1 MPVSSI
7 SAFARRVSVFMVAAL
22 CISMVAGCA
31 SRQTVLLI
39 QQDLTDR
46 EPQQALQRLEKT
58 PVRNT
63 DKVLYRLNEG
73 MLLHLAGRWA
83 DSNAAFEAAQ
93 RLMEQ
98 LAALSIREQGTS
110 LLVND
115 YTRSYEGEP
124 YDKVMLHVYK
134 ALNYLAL
141 QQPFDARVEAL
152 QLDLQLRS
160 LAEDAGDR
168 DPDLGFGRYLSG
180 MIYEDL
186 GEWSDAM
193 IAYRKAY
200 EAYQNHRKD
209 YGVAVPDALKKD
221 LIRLARKE
229 GLRDELEKYQKEFA
243 VTVDAGPPP
252 GSPGSDH
259 GELVWVFS
267 DGLAPY
273 KREHSVF
280 LADPDPNKNRLIR
293 VSLPY
298 LQRRPPQVAEARLSV
313 AGKTVTTQVVEDISA
328 VAFADLED
336 RMPAITARSLARVI
350 AKKKM
355 EDNAGRDNPL
365 AGALLNVAAVLT
377 EEADT
382 RSWNTLPN
390 NIQLARLPLAPG
402 RYSLEIEL
410 LDAGGRIV
418 TTQTL
423 SDIVIRPERKT
434 FISYYWSA
442 TLPSPLGAH

>member
-1 MPVSSI
+1 MPVSSF
-7 SAFARRVSVFMVAAL
+7 SAFARRFSVLAAAAMS
-22 CISMVAGCA
+22 ISVLAGCA
-31 SRQTVLLI
+31 NRETVLLI
-39 QQDLTDR
+39 QRDLTDR
-46 EPQQALQRLEKT
+46 EPEQALQRLEKI

-63 DKVLYRLNEG
+63 DRALYRLNEG

-98 LAALSIREQGTS
+98 LAALSLREQGTS
-110 LLVND
+110 LLIND

-141 QQPFDARVEAL
+141 RQPFDARVEAL

-160 LAEDAGDR
+160 LAEDAGKR
-168 DPDLGFGRYLSG
+168 DPELGFARYLSG
-180 MIYEDL
+180 MIYEEL

-200 EAYQNHRKD
+200 EAYRHHEKE
-209 YGVAVPDALKKD
+209 YGVMVPDTLKKD

-243 VTVDAGPPP
+243 ISVDGDVPP
-252 GSPGSDH
+252 GSPGSDL
-259 GELVWVFS
+259 GELVWVFN

-273 KREHSVF
+273 KREHSVL
-280 LADPDPNKNRLIR
+280 LADPDPDKGRLIR

-298 LQRRPPQVAEARLSV
+298 FQRRPPQVAEARLSV
-313 AGKTVTTQVVEDISA
+313 GGKTVTTQVVEDISA
-328 VAFADLED
+328 VAFADLADE
-336 RMPAITARSLARVI
+336 MPAITARSLVRVI

-355 EDNAGRDNPL
+355 EDRAGKDNPM
-365 AGALLNVAAVLT
+365 AGTLLNVAAVLT

-382 RSWNTLPN
+382 RSWSTLPN
-390 NIQLARLPLAPG
+390 NIQLARLPLLPG
-402 RYSLEIEL
+402 RYSLKIEL
-410 LDAGGRIV
+410 LDSGQRIV
-418 TTQTL
+418 ATQTL
-423 SDIVIRPERKT
+423 SDIVVRPERKT

-442 TLPSPLGAH
+442 TSLLGAH